1 MAPYPIV
8 YTGPAPSF
16 TAANL
21 VALQAAIQ
29 SANGATEVRFQDR
42 TVRFNSIKDMLL
54 LQTAMFN
61 AVYPGNGTTGGP
73 TRQYRMRTGT
83 GMRW

>member
-1 MAPYPIV
+1 MSPSPS
-8 YTGPAPSF
+8 PAPSF

-21 VALQAAIQ
+21 AALTSAIQ

-42 TVRFNSIKDMLL
+42 TVRFNTVKEMLL
-54 LQTAMFN
+54 LQTAMYN
-61 AVYPGNGTTGGP
+61 AVYPGNGTTPGP

>member
-1 MAPYPIV
+1 MFPPSPPS
-8 YTGPAPSF
+8 TPPPSF

-21 VALQAAIQ
+21 AALTSAIQ

-42 TVRFNSIKDMLL
+42 TVRFNSVKDMLL
-54 LQTAMFN
+54 LQTAMYN
-61 AVYPGNGTTGGP
+61 AVYPGNGTTPGP